1 MRLAEQNKER
11 PRVVGQRDD
20 GPEAEGRGAV
30 REGKG
35 SLETERCAP
44 AGVGWEAREHEERE
58 ERQRH
63 HRALPL
69 IVVIYGL
76 RCFQHSVVPPIPF
89 SCLVASARGSGSG
102 PARQ

>member
-35 SLETERCAP
+35 SHDTERCAP
-44 AGVGWEAREHEERE
+44 AGVGCEAREHEERGE
-58 ERQRH
+58 HQRH

-69 IVVIYGL
+69 II
-76 RCFQHSVVPPIPF
+76 FI
-89 SCLVASARGSGSG
+89 
-102 PARQ
+102 